1 MAIKNISLCLAVL
14 PEFVSDISAA
24 VFWADWRRRLS
35 YTLYIPFYGA
45 IYRVQNCQ
53 QHGGA

>member
-45 IYRVQNCQ
+45 IYRVHNCQ
-53 QHGGA
+53 QPGGA